1 MNDSE
6 VLNVVRESLSGIGLD
21 APLADTVRRGRAL
34 RTRRRVLSAA
44 GVAGAAA
51 LVAVTAVTAT
61 GIGRPAGAPSSA
73 VSGTSRTATGEPTG
87 SGAVLD
93 AWSVTVGPDDTVTV
107 TIRQL
112 YDPAGLQQALRADGV
127 PARVE
132 FQPGIPSDSPPLPRG
147 CTAPAMSDE
156 DNANLQGKI
165 LGMGLINPQTGIAL
179 TIRPRL
185 IPAGIGIFL
194 AANAAQGHGGFGWG
208 LDLVVASPS
217 CTGS

>member
-1 MNDSE
+1 MNDDE
-6 VLNVVRESLSGIGLD
+6 VLIAVRESLSGIRLD
-21 APLADTVRRGRAL
+21 KPLADTVSRGRAL
-34 RTRRRVLSAA
+34 RARRRALAVA

-51 LVAVTAVTAT
+51 LVAVTAA
-61 GIGRPAGAPSSA
+61 GIGRPASAPPSA
-73 VSGTSRTATGEPTG
+73 VSATPRPGTAQPTG

-93 AWSVTVGPDDTVTV
+93 AWSVTVGPGDTVTV
-107 TIRQL
+107 TIRQR
-112 YDPAGLQQALRADGV
+112 YDPAGLQLALRADGV

-156 DNANLQGKI
+156 QNAELQGKI
-165 LGMGLINPQTGIAL
+165 LGPALMNPSAGIAL
-179 TIRPRL
+179 TIRPRA
-185 IPAGIGIFL
+185 IPAGIGVFL
-194 AANAAQGHGGFGWG
+194 AANTAQGQGGYGWG